1 MHFMWTHFLQFSHSM
16 AWQLSVTSCS
26 HTPHGYS
33 IITDSHEAESVLIE
47 SDVDKTDS
55 SWVSVL
61 CCLVITGPGLVWRS
75 PERSKIMLSHEF
87 RCLWS
92 EEAKLKLISN
102 FFLETTGEENNKLN
116 FCSLRLSWKLVG
128 VDVKFKTW
136 KHLCHLSPRDTIDLS
151 CFWLYSFSGLVVA
164 KWRLHAIT
172 KIRKKYLKI
181 EKEKHLSAEWGLRII
196 MKVHS
201 ELK

>member
-102 FFLETTGEENNKLN
+102 F
-116 FCSLRLSWKLVG
+116 SWRQQGK
-128 VDVKFKTW
+128 K
-136 KHLCHLSPRDTIDLS
+136 
-151 CFWLYSFSGLVVA
+151 
-164 KWRLHAIT
+164 IT
-172 KIRKKYLKI
+172 NWIFVHWGWV
-181 EKEKHLSAEWGLRII
+181 ESWWGL
-196 MKVHS
+196 MLS
-201 ELK
+201 LKLENICAICRHGTRLICHVFDCIVFRGWW